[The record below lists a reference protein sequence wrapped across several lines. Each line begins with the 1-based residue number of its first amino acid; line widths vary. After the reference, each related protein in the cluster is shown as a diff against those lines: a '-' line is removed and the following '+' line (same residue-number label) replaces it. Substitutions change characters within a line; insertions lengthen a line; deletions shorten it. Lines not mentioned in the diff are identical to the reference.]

1 MLRRK
6 TRTAIS
12 FQYQTG
18 DQVYYKKDDSQYWKG
33 PETVIRYDNKQAFV
47 RHVGTYLRVDP
58 CNLQL
63 VKESKEGG
71 NQSEVVVNAN
81 NIENKENS
89 DSVHDFQDSDTM
101 FDLSNKRLGSRQE
114 RMAEENE
121 ENDVNQLT

>member
-1 MLRRK
+1 M
-6 TRTAIS
+6 
-12 FQYQTG
+12 
-18 DQVYYKKDDSQYWKG
+18 
-33 PETVIRYDNKQAFV
+33 
-47 RHVGTYLRVDP
+47 DP

-63 VKESKEGG
+63 VKETKEECS
-71 NQSEVVVNAN
+71 QSEVVVNTN

-89 DSVHDFQDSDTM
+89 DSVHDFQDSDTI

>member
-1 MLRRK
+1 M
-6 TRTAIS
+6 
-12 FQYQTG
+12 
-18 DQVYYKKDDSQYWKG
+18 
-33 PETVIRYDNKQAFV
+33 
-47 RHVGTYLRVDP
+47 DP

-63 VKESKEGG
+63 VKETKEECS
-71 NQSEVVVNAN
+71 QSEVVVNTN

-101 FDLSNKRLGSRQE
+101 FDLSNKRLSSRQE